1 MRFGRERRAEKKFVV
16 CPRCGIKSLSVSESC
31 PECGL
36 VFSRL
41 DIATNK
47 DAKRKIKRRDKDFII
62 YTNKLPSDVSKI
74 KLTLLTI
81 FTGIFGGHCFYVG
94 RYWRGSIL
102 LVNTLILIMYVI
114 FNAQL
119 AGIDGGRLIAAL
131 TTIGGLVMLLWPVDI
146 VWVLTNKFKVPVAID
161 LESESKQEA
170 KEEEII

>member
-1 MRFGRERRAEKKFVV
+1 MRFGRERRGEAKYVV

-41 DIATNK
+41 EIATNK

-62 YTNKLPSDVSKI
+62 YTNKLPSDVSRL
-74 KLTLLTI
+74 KLILLTI

-94 RYWRGSIL
+94 RYWRGGL
-102 LVNTLILIMYVI
+102 LFLNTLILIMYVI

-119 AGIDGGRLIAAL
+119 VGIDGGRLIAAL
-131 TTIGGLVMLLWPVDI
+131 TTIGGIIMLLWPFDI
-146 VWVLTNKFKVPVAID
+146 VWVLIKRFKVPVAID
-161 LESESKQEA
+161 LESESGQEA
-170 KEEEII
+170 KEEE